1 MKIVV
6 QGSAYLD
13 FTTLA
18 IPKIVEN
25 MKTGKTSSPV
35 VTAAI
40 DSMENISETADSIS
54 KENNNSGALI
64 EGFRR
69 METAVVELRTDLI
82 RKVDQSAVNINENK
96 ENKKLDDILT
106 LHTRR

>member
-1 MKIVV
+1 
-6 QGSAYLD
+6 
-13 FTTLA
+13 
-18 IPKIVEN
+18 
-25 MKTGKTSSPV
+25 
-35 VTAAI
+35 
-40 DSMENISETADSIS
+40 MENISETADSIS

>member
-1 MKIVV
+1 
-6 QGSAYLD
+6 
-13 FTTLA
+13 
-18 IPKIVEN
+18 
-25 MKTGKTSSPV
+25 
-35 VTAAI
+35 
-40 DSMENISETADSIS
+40 MENISETADSIS

-96 ENKKLDDILT
+96 ENKKFDDILT